1 MLANTEKSY
10 GLLSRALHGVIMLLI
25 FGMLGVG
32 IYMSDLDKT
41 DELRKQLFSLHMS
54 TGVLVLVLAVIRIVW
69 LKFSPAPKLPMGLTN
84 WEKILT
90 TIVKSLMYLLM
101 LAIPIV
107 GILMVN
113 SKGFPVS
120 FYGLF
125 DLPRLV
131 GENDGL
137 HEFMEEAHEFLAFT
151 LLFLVV
157 LHVAGAL
164 KHRFLDTGPD
174 LDVMKRMFGKPE

>member
-1 MLANTEKSY
+1 MLENSKRSY
-10 GLLSRALHGVIMLLI
+10 GLVSRALHGIMLLLI

-32 IYMSDLDKT
+32 IYMADLDKT
-41 DELRKQLFSLHMS
+41 DEMRKQLFALHMS
-54 TGVLVLVLAVIRIVW
+54 TGVLVLVLAVVRVGW
-69 LKFSPAPKLPMGLTN
+69 LKISAAPSLPIGLGI
-84 WEKILT
+84 WERLLT
-90 TIVKSLMYLLM
+90 AAAKSLMYLLM

-113 SKGFPVS
+113 SKGFPVG

-125 DLPRLV
+125 KLPMLLA
-131 GENDGL
+131 ENDGL
-137 HEFMEEAHEFLAFT
+137 HEIMEEAHEVLAYG
-151 LLFLVV
+151 LLALIV

-174 LDVMKRMFGKPE
+174 LDVIPRMFGKPE

>member
-1 MLANTEKSY
+1 MLTNTEKSY
-10 GLLSRALHGVIMLLI
+10 GLLSRAFHGIMLLLFFI
-25 FGMLGVG
+25 MLGVG
-32 IYMSDLDKT
+32 LYMADLDKT

-54 TGVLVLVLAVIRIVW
+54 TGVLFFVLVVLRIVW
-69 LKFSPAPKLPMGLTN
+69 LKVSPAPKLPMGLTN

-101 LAIPIV
+101 LAIPIA
-107 GILMVN
+107 GMLMVN
-113 SKGFPVS
+113 SKGYPVS

-125 DLPRLV
+125 DLPMLT
-131 GENDGL
+131 GKSDGL
-137 HEFMEEAHEFLAFT
+137 HEFMEEAHEFLAFS

-157 LHVAGAL
+157 VHAAGAL

-174 LDVMKRMFGKPE
+174 LDVLKRMFGKPE

>member
-10 GLLSRALHGVIMLLI
+10 GLLSRALHGIIMLL
-25 FGMLGVG
+25 FFVMLGVG
-32 IYMSDLDKT
+32 IYMADLDKT

-54 TGVLVLVLAVIRIVW
+54 TGVLLFALVVVRIIW
-69 LKFSPAPKLPMGLTN
+69 LKISPAPKLPMGLTN
-84 WEKILT
+84 WEKMLT

-101 LAIPIV
+101 LAVPIV
-107 GILMVN
+107 GMLMVN

-137 HEFMEEAHEFLAFT
+137 HEFMEEAHEFLAFS

-157 LHVAGAL
+157 LHAAGAL

-174 LDVMKRMFGKPE
+174 LDVIKRMFGKPE

>member
-1 MLANTEKSY
+1 MLANTESNY
-10 GLLSRALHGVIMLLI
+10 GLLSRALHGIIMLLI

-32 IYMSDLDKT
+32 VYMADLDKT
-41 DELRKQLFSLHMS
+41 DELRKQLFGLHMS
-54 TGVLVLVLAVIRIVW
+54 TGVLVFVLVVIRVVW
-69 LKFSPAPKLPMGLTN
+69 LKVSPAPKLPMGLTN

-90 TIVKSLMYLLM
+90 TIIKSLMYLLM
-101 LAIPIV
+101 LAVPIV
-107 GILMVN
+107 GMLMVN

-125 DLPRLV
+125 DLPMLA
-131 GENDGL
+131 GENEGL
-137 HEFMEEAHEFLAFT
+137 HEFMEEAHEFLAFS

-157 LHVAGAL
+157 VHVAGAL

-174 LDVMKRMFGKPE
+174 LDVMKRMFGRSE

>member
-10 GLLSRALHGVIMLLI
+10 GLLSRALHGIIMLL
-25 FGMLGVG
+25 FFVMLGVG
-32 IYMSDLDKT
+32 IYMADLDKT

-54 TGVLVLVLAVIRIVW
+54 TGVLLLALVVVRIIW
-69 LKFSPAPKLPMGLTN
+69 LKISPAPKLPMGLTN
-84 WEKILT
+84 WEKMLT

-101 LAIPIV
+101 LAVPIV
-107 GILMVN
+107 GMLMVN

-137 HEFMEEAHEFLAFT
+137 HEFMEEAHEFLAFS

-157 LHVAGAL
+157 LHAAGAL

-174 LDVMKRMFGKPE
+174 LDVIKRMFGKPE